1 VKAAHSENFL
11 EKIATSLV
19 SSLSFLPSEKET
31 DKNAIALSQVS
42 AKLGFAQLEQPDAFE
57 KMDSEQ
63 MRRVPIVN
71 ADLAAKMAR
80 RKLMEAEEEA
90 KTKAASRLSPTDDRV
105 AQMVQEEMSINESE
119 AKEKVDSEQMRT
131 VLMMNE
137 EAKVK
142 AAKAWHAH
150 TSQIPE
156 SKAMSPEVASQA
168 AQQEWDLS
176 SLRQNL
182 EAKMEN
188 CQDLG
193 SEMERYV
200 TEKRLQRA
208 SSGSTGRVS
217 MESVESE
224 KERSLSIVTQGS
236 FRQDFICA
244 KAVCNATT
252 FSEKGY
258 QVQES
263 KCTRENADEDLEDME
278 AARKAAVAALQLDA
292 LEKKMREREER
303 LSVERQRL
311 DDIRAKAEAQIEEH
325 RRQARTERIHASLSQ
340 PVDTAEVKA
349 ANACLRN
356 ALASVPPGDA
366 VDAKFKTPVSTTYN
380 AQSKV
385 TALPSNLSKVTNPP
399 FNFEQAKAAASI
411 ASVIKPAANVEPEET
426 HLLKVDARL
435 SNILKDIDLLIGANS
450 STNLSQNA
458 QKAERMRSL
467 SPVFRSSCEPPPPP
481 PAEQPLVQENSVDS
495 HKSQDSSVSQIKLPG
510 NKDKVDFS
518 ARLSTAQILSVQ
530 SLDSTDIVQNDAKSS
545 EALEGTDLVSTPHH
559 KMFLHSDMA
568 FATPGTTSVLVND
581 WCRSLEVKTRPM
593 PRETVNSEE
602 VRPDLVAQENA
613 RAEKAA
619 ADKAA
624 ADAKVVILGEY

>member
-1 VKAAHSENFL
+1 
-11 EKIATSLV
+11 
-19 SSLSFLPSEKET
+19 
-31 DKNAIALSQVS
+31 
-42 AKLGFAQLEQPDAFE
+42 
-57 KMDSEQ
+57 
-63 MRRVPIVN
+63 
-71 ADLAAKMAR
+71 
-80 RKLMEAEEEA
+80 
-90 KTKAASRLSPTDDRV
+90 
-105 AQMVQEEMSINESE
+105 
-119 AKEKVDSEQMRT
+119 
-131 VLMMNE
+131 
-137 EAKVK
+137 
-142 AAKAWHAH
+142 
-150 TSQIPE
+150 
-156 SKAMSPEVASQA
+156 
-168 AQQEWDLS
+168 
-176 SLRQNL
+176 
-182 EAKMEN
+182 
-188 CQDLG
+188 
-193 SEMERYV
+193 
-200 TEKRLQRA
+200 
-208 SSGSTGRVS
+208 
-217 MESVESE
+217 
-224 KERSLSIVTQGS
+224 
-236 FRQDFICA
+236 
-244 KAVCNATT
+244 
-252 FSEKGY
+252 
-258 QVQES
+258 
-263 KCTRENADEDLEDME
+263 
-278 AARKAAVAALQLDA
+278 
-292 LEKKMREREER
+292 
-303 LSVERQRL
+303 
-311 DDIRAKAEAQIEEH
+311 
-325 RRQARTERIHASLSQ
+325 
-340 PVDTAEVKA
+340 
-349 ANACLRN
+349 
-356 ALASVPPGDA
+356 
-366 VDAKFKTPVSTTYN
+366 VDANFKTPVSTTYN

-385 TALPSNLSKVTNPP
+385 TNLPVK
-399 FNFEQAKAAASI
+399 FEQAKAAASI
-411 ASVIKPAANVEPEET
+411 ASVIKPAVNVEPEET

-435 SNILKDIDLLIGANS
+435 SNILKDIDQLIGANS